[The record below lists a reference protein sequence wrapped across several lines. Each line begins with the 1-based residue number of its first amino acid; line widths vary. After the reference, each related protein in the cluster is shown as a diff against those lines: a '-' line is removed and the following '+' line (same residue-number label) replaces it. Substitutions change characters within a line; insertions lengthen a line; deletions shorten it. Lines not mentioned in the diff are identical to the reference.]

1 MKKFFT
7 VVPLQPI
14 GGLKLTHYDT
24 SHNPDLALEDET
36 RFPIFHLMV
45 NALGK
50 GEKAKLYALRTISP
64 HPESSSNDNVA
75 HHLES
80 LREELKFFEN
90 KYQFTC
96 ELIEISL
103 PKIETPAV
111 QAQYFLK
118 LINIFQPD
126 DMLYCCISYGEKP
139 MPIVLFAALSYA
151 AQARPGFEVE
161 RICYGQFDHDVK
173 KAILFDVTPLFT
185 MHQMANDAMRY
196 RIVEPDDFVRAAL
209 SLPMNKEEKAS
220 LRQVLGKQDEGKL
233 LSRSDEQEDLPLGED
248 PEEGGEHS

>member
-7 VVPLQPI
+7 VVPLQ
-14 GGLKLTHYDT
+14 LKTTLHQTNYDT
-24 SHNPDLALEDET
+24 SHNPELALEDKT

-45 NALGK
+45 NAMEK
-50 GEKAKLYALRTISP
+50 GEKAELYALRSISP
-64 HPESSSNDNVA
+64 HPESSYNDNIA
-75 HHLES
+75 HHLKS
-80 LREELKFFEN
+80 LREELQFFEN

-96 ELIEISL
+96 DLRVITL

-118 LINIFQPD
+118 LLNIFHPED
-126 DMLYCCISYGEKP
+126 ELYCCISYGEKP

-161 RICYGQFDHDVK
+161 RICYGQMDHDIK
-173 KAILFDVTPLFT
+173 KAVLFDVTPLFT

-196 RIVEPDDFVRAAL
+196 GIKEPDEFVFTAL
-209 SLPMNKEEKAS
+209 SLPMNEKEKED
-220 LRQVLGKQDEGKL
+220 LRHALE
-233 LSRSDEQEDLPLGED
+233 EQKDLPLGED